1 MLVTIGDLMGEATLK
16 NVTKNI
22 DIKLTSTLSK
32 LDAEILKVGGKLPWI
47 KSNIIY

>member
-1 MLVTIGDLMGEATLK
+1 LKGEVTLK

-22 DIKLTSTLSK
+22 DIPLTHTLSG

-47 KSNIIY
+47 KNKIES